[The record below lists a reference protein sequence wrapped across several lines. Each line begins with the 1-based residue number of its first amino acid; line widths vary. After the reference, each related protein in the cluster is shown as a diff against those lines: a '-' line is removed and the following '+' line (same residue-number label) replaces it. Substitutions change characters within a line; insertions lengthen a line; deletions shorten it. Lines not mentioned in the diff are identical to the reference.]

1 MNHTKILQMYHNL
14 MIKRYIK
21 NWSITKNIRNY
32 FRTKKIISNSDGQI
46 KVNSP
51 SGQLLTN
58 FIKDNREMF
67 EFLENSD
74 NLSIYKVK
82 I

>member
-1 MNHTKILQMYHNL
+1 

>member
-1 MNHTKILQMYHNL
+1 MYHNL